1 MKPATEEW
9 VDVAEVDVRMAW
21 RAMEPP
27 DPIYEGVG
35 FHAQQAIGKYL
46 KAVLEEAARPVPRT
60 HDLGLL
66 LARTADLVPG
76 LAPHRADIEAIVPY
90 AVTMRYPHDMIE
102 LADLVEEAEQA
113 LTSLETA
120 RQIIRSTLGF
130 PTEHAP

>member
-1 MKPATEEW
+1 M
-9 VDVAEVDVRMAW
+9 R
-21 RAMEPP
+21 
-27 DPIYEGVG
+27 GVG
-35 FHAQQAIGKYL
+35 FHAQQAIEKYL
-46 KAVLEEAARPVPRT
+46 QASLEEAARPVPRT

-66 LARTADLVPG
+66 LARTADLLPG

-90 AVTMRYPHDMIE
+90 AVTMRYPHDVIE

-113 LTSLETA
+113 LTTLETA